1 MSGYMSNVALPGVQ
15 SMQHVQA
22 LEKRL
27 FKEHDISIKCECVR
41 RRCSAGGTTDGS
53 EGSAGSAAEE
63 KIYFVRLSAQVYLE
77 LSDFEVMADTVLR
90 LIPEIVV

>member
-15 SMQHVQA
+15 SMDHVRA
-22 LEKRL
+22 LESRL
-27 FKEHDISIKCECVR
+27 FKEHHISIKCEAVR
-41 RRCSAGGTTDGS
+41 RHR
-53 EGSAGSAAEE
+53 SAGSADGVVGEVE
-63 KIYFVRLSAQVYLE
+63 MVYFVRLSAQVYLE